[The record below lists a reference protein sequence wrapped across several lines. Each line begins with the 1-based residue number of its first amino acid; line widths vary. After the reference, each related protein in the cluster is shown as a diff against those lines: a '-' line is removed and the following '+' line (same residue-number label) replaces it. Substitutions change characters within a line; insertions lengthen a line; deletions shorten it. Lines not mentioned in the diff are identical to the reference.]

1 MITRKNVQRSTLDT
15 RRIMWSAVTNAVRH
29 RFPVCPH
36 KAASRGI
43 PLAAALQN
51 SASPFPKKPSC
62 PSCLRVRQTPG
73 HANFRTLELP
83 NFRTP
88 LRAFTLIETALAM
101 LAIGLGL
108 LAIFGLGRL
117 SLQAAKET
125 EYDQRCVMM
134 ADAVFET
141 LRDYNARFVD
151 EARTN
156 GVVSGTW
163 EYLWEQARQNKFDI
177 PFPPIANMSANT
189 LLRFTGPNSF
199 AATFDKDNLSLTEW
213 NPLYSL
219 SGNFLNPPS
228 PGPYTALHITL
239 IIHPDGLTYSSDQRV
254 FRTTLTNPGGLP

>member
-1 MITRKNVQRSTLDT
+1 MMLRLFFNAET
-15 RRIMWSAVTNAVRH
+15 RRREDAKNNPCVSA
-29 RFPVCPH
+29 
-36 KAASRGI
+36 
-43 PLAAALQN
+43 
-51 SASPFPKKPSC
+51 
-62 PSCLRVRQTPG
+62 
-73 HANFRTLELP
+73 
-83 NFRTP
+83 P
-88 LRAFTLIETALAM
+88 LRLCVKNFSFLLPPSLLRPLHGRNKAFTLIETALAM

-117 SLQAAKET
+117 SLQAARET
-125 EYDQRCVMM
+125 EHDQRCAMM

-141 LRDYNARFVD
+141 LREYNARFVD

-239 IIHPDGLTYSSDQRV
+239 VIHPDGLTYSSDQRV